1 MIYILINKY
10 IYIYIY
16 CIYITYIYIYIYIYY
31 TILLFVTYQ
40 MKFSLVELFLSF
52 WIITSSKCRNGSSEV
67 FQRIDLKNF
76 TKFSGK
82 YLCQNLFLNE
92 VPTWRIAT
100 LLKQKLRHSC
110 FQEHLFCRTSANGC
124 FWKTN
129 ELWIQM
135 VLLKT
140 LLIIYPKNV
149 KQNIAKKVCSRSA
162 N

>member
-1 MIYILINKY
+1 M
-10 IYIYIY
+10 
-16 CIYITYIYIYIYIYY
+16 CFQYIYIYIYIYMYIYTYY
-31 TILLFVTYQ
+31 TILLFVTHQ

-67 FQRIDLKNF
+67 FQRIDLLKNF

-82 YLCQNLFLNE
+82 HLCQNLFLNE

-135 VLLKT
+135 VLLKK

-149 KQNIAKKVCSRSA
+149 KQSIAKKVCSRSA